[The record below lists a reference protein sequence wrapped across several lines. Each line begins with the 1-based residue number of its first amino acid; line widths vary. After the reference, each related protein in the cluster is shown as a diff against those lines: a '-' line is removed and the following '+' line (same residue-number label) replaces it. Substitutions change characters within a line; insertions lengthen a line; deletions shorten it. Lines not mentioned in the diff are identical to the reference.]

1 MGQLESR
8 AVKTVGNDGFPCNQ
22 VILASQDLRQ
32 KNRAIVLDE
41 VPEGTQVKEIVSV
54 GKPVKDLTVVI
65 GNPKT
70 KKVYSDLHIGE
81 IFISGDSVA
90 NGY

>member
-1 MGQLESR
+1 MS
-8 AVKTVGNDGFPCNQ
+8 V
-22 VILASQDLRQ
+22 
-32 KNRAIVLDE
+32 
-41 VPEGTQVKEIVSV
+41 V

-81 IFISGDSVA
+81 IFISCDSVA
-90 NGY
+90 NGYWGNLKENANFRVKLEDYDCNFYKTGDLGFLYEGRSVYHLDESRKC